1 MDLQSVLRL
10 EETPLEGKFIHICE
24 EEDQLG
30 MFLLHHFIHLGIK
43 RNAKI
48 LIIGIENS
56 FGHYNGVGTK
66 FGLNLLKIKGSGGVE
81 FFDGLK
87 VIDKTIQDDNG
98 LFNYSAFK
106 EELLSF
112 LDTNAQHHSNTYVII
127 DKFSILQSLGVCP
140 KEVIT
145 LTRAVQLRVRKYGCV
160 LITRCRGKESNLE
173 AVTET
178 DNCEDPTDISSNI
191 LSHSA
196 SLNIIVRPLPTGKST
211 NVSGNL
217 SFLWATEKN
226 WSRYQFRIEEKDV
239 RIFAKGTSSAVL

>member
-1 MDLQSVLRL
+1 M
-10 EETPLEGKFIHICE
+10 
-24 EEDQLG
+24 
-30 MFLLHHFIHLGIK
+30 
-43 RNAKI
+43 
-48 LIIGIENS
+48 
-56 FGHYNGVGTK
+56 
-66 FGLNLLKIKGSGGVE
+66 LKIKGSGGVE

-112 LDTNAQHHSNTYVII
+112 LDTNAQHSNTYVII

>member
-1 MDLQSVLRL
+1 M
-10 EETPLEGKFIHICE
+10 
-24 EEDQLG
+24 
-30 MFLLHHFIHLGIK
+30 
-43 RNAKI
+43 
-48 LIIGIENS
+48 
-56 FGHYNGVGTK
+56 K
-66 FGLNLLKIKGSGGVE
+66 FGLNLLKLKGSGGVE

-87 VIDKTIQDDNG
+87 VIDKIINDDNG
-98 LFNYSAFK
+98 FFNYLAFK

-112 LDTNAQHHSNTYVII
+112 LDTNADHQSNTYVII

-140 KEVIT
+140 KEVFSLI
-145 LTRAVQLRVRKYGCV
+145 RAVQLRVRKYGCV

-173 AVTET
+173 AVTGT
-178 DNCEDPTDISSNI
+178 DYCEDPTDISSNI

-217 SFLWATEKN
+217 TFLWATEKN

>member
-1 MDLQSVLRL
+1 MFCQGFIYHDLQM
-10 EETPLEGKFIHICE
+10 EEKLNPKELSTLF
-24 EEDQLG
+24 
-30 MFLLHHFIHLGIK
+30 HFPF
-43 RNAKI
+43 
-48 LIIGIENS
+48 S
-56 FGHYNGVGTK
+56 MK
-66 FGLNLLKIKGSGGVE
+66 FGLNLLKLKAAGGVE

-87 VIDKTIQDDNG
+87 VIDKTINDDNG
-98 LFNYSAFK
+98 LFNYLAFK

-112 LDTNAQHHSNTYVII
+112 LDTNADHHSNAYVII

-140 KEVIT
+140 KEVFS

-173 AVTET
+173 ALSETES
-178 DNCEDPTDISSNI
+178 DNYEDPTDISSNI
-191 LSHSA
+191 LSHPA

-217 SFLWATEKN
+217 SFLWATEKS